1 MIVELLKYVI
11 GGLALGS
18 LYGLLALG
26 VSTLLRGT
34 DIPNFAQ
41 GSFALLAAYVSW
53 WLGVKG
59 VFLPLAVLGGLAAS
73 SAIAY
78 LADRFAMRRMLGA
91 PIVSLLIFTL
101 GLQMTINNGALLIW
115 GGDTKTPPQIFPSG
129 SLSVGALSIE
139 YQSIGFIVTGAVIA
153 WLMMRFFDT
162 TKLGL
167 SMRAVAEHRTWPS
180 YLGINVPSVLSLT
193 WLVGG
198 LLGGIGGILI
208 ASSTFLDPTVMDSA
222 LIPAFTAGAIGG
234 FTSLT
239 GVYVGGL
246 ILGVA
251 GNLAAAYI
259 SPDFKSSIIFFFLLL
274 VLIARPQG
282 LFTVRR
288 ERVL

>member
-1 MIVELLKYVI
+1 VIDLLRYVI
-11 GGLALGS
+11 AGLALGS

-41 GSFALLAAYVSW
+41 GSFALAAAYVSW
-53 WLGVKG
+53 WLSMKG
-59 VFLPLAVLGGLAAS
+59 LFLPLALLGGVAAS
-73 SAIAY
+73 SLIAY
-78 LADRFAMRRMLGA
+78 LADRLAMRHMLGA

-101 GLQMTINNGALLIW
+101 GLQITINNGALLIW
-115 GGDTKTPPQIFPSG
+115 GPNTQTPPQIFPNGGFAIG
-129 SLSVGALSIE
+129 SLTLE
-139 YQSIGFIVTGAVIA
+139 YRSIGYIVVGGAIA
-153 WLMMRFFDT
+153 WLMMRFFDRT
-162 TKLGL
+162 RIGI

-180 YLGINVPSVLSLT
+180 YLGVNVPSVLSLT
-193 WLVGG
+193 WLVAG
-198 LLGGIGGILI
+198 LLGGIGGVLI
-208 ASSTFLDPTVMDSA
+208 ASGTFLDPTVMDSA

-239 GVYVGGL
+239 GAYMGGL

-259 SPDFKSSIIFFFLLL
+259 SPDFKSSITFIFLLL
-274 VLIARPQG
+274 VLIVRPQG
-282 LFTVRR
+282 LFTTRQ

>member
-1 MIVELLKYVI
+1 VIELLRYVI
-11 GGLALGS
+11 AGLALGS

-41 GSFALLAAYVSW
+41 GSFALAAAYVSW
-53 WLGVKG
+53 WLSMKG
-59 VFLPLAVLGGLAAS
+59 LFLPLALLAGVAAS
-73 SAIAY
+73 SLIAY
-78 LADRFAMRRMLGA
+78 LADRLAMRHMLGA

-115 GGDTKTPPQIFPSG
+115 GPNTHTPPQIFPNGGIAVG
-129 SLSVGALSIE
+129 SLTIE
-139 YQSIGFIVTGAVIA
+139 YRSLGYIAVGGVIA
-153 WLMMRFFDT
+153 WLMMRFFDST
-162 TKLGL
+162 RTGL

-193 WLVGG
+193 WLVAG

-208 ASSTFLDPTVMDSA
+208 ASGTFLDPTVMDSA

-239 GVYVGGL
+239 GAYVGGL

-259 SPDFKSSIIFFFLLL
+259 SPDFKSSITFIFLLL
-274 VLIARPQG
+274 VLIVRPQG
-282 LFTVRR
+282 LFNTRQ

>member
-1 MIVELLKYVI
+1 VIDLLRYVI
-11 GGLALGS
+11 AGLALGS

-41 GSFALLAAYVSW
+41 GSFALAAAYVSW
-53 WLGVKG
+53 WLSMKG
-59 VFLPLAVLGGLAAS
+59 LFLPLALLGGVAAS
-73 SAIAY
+73 SLIAY
-78 LADRFAMRRMLGA
+78 LADRLAMRHMLGA

-101 GLQMTINNGALLIW
+101 GLQITINNGALLIW
-115 GGDTKTPPQIFPSG
+115 GPNTQTPPQIFPNGGFTIG
-129 SLSVGALSIE
+129 SLTLE
-139 YQSIGFIVTGAVIA
+139 YRSIGYIVVGGAIA
-153 WLMMRFFDT
+153 WLMMRFFDRT
-162 TKLGL
+162 RIGI

-180 YLGINVPSVLSLT
+180 YLGVNVPSVLSLT
-193 WLVGG
+193 WLVAG
-198 LLGGIGGILI
+198 LLGGIGGVLI
-208 ASSTFLDPTVMDSA
+208 ASGTFLDPTVMDSA

-239 GVYVGGL
+239 GAYMGGL

-259 SPDFKSSIIFFFLLL
+259 SPDFKSSITFIFLLL
-274 VLIARPQG
+274 VLIVRPQG
-282 LFTVRR
+282 LFTTRQ